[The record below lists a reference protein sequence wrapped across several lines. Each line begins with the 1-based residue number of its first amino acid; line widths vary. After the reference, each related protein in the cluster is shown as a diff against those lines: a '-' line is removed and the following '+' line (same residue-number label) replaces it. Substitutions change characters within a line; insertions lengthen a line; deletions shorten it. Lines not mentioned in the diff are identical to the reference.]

1 MSTSSPAQGVRA
13 RVRAEMRASILDTAR
28 RHLAQEGASGLSL
41 RAVARELGMASSAVY
56 RYFPNRDALLTALI
70 IDAYDSLGAAV
81 EAAEATVPRADL
93 LGRWVQI
100 ARSVRGWAL
109 EHPTLYALVYGSPVP
124 GYAAPQDTVGPATRV
139 SRLLTTLLL
148 DTMRAHGPGGY
159 ATGPVDG
166 DYPTLSKDAVEG
178 LAPAI
183 GFMGPPATS
192 EWSGPGSSA
201 PSRSSC
207 SGSSRGPCFRS
218 DARRCSTPRCTARP
232 GGSGCPAR
240 TAPAPPA
247 RQCDAIPTPS
257 TPRGE
262 VAHWGWTDFVQTFT
276 RT

>member
-1 MSTSSPAQGVRA
+1 MSTSSPAEGVRA
-13 RVRAEMRASILDTAR
+13 RVRAEMHTAILDTAR

-70 IDAYDSLGAAV
+70 IDAYDSLGATV
-81 EAAEATVPRADL
+81 EAAEAAVPREDL
-93 LGRWVQI
+93 LERWVQI

-148 DTMRAHGPGGY
+148 DTMHAHGPERC

-166 DYPTLSKDAVEG
+166 EYPALSKDAVAG

-192 EWSGPGSSA
+192 EWTIRGLMVWAWLLGTVSFELFGQLSGTVLPERRAEVFDAEVHRAAGWVGLPG
-201 PSRSSC
+201 PHPTRT
-207 SGSSRGPCFRS
+207 SGS
-218 DARRCSTPRCTARP
+218 AARP
-232 GGSGCPAR
+232 
-240 TAPAPPA
+240 
-247 RQCDAIPTPS
+247 DAD
-257 TPRGE
+257 
-262 VAHWGWTDFVQTFT
+262 A
-276 RT
+276 